1 MFTLLSDVP
10 AGAHQ
15 PYFPKLVCKSFQ
27 ECFQSNRRCRGW
39 SDLFEW
45 FSILSHQWDSCME
58 RPTQHIRWVKTSH
71 FCSKIHPCQG
81 YSVGC
86 EATSVS
92 HRTRAH
98 QKVPQGNYL
107 SEWIGNS
114 ANGCTLGLCTS
125 DPSDPKDQQ
134 WNRTLRKMLC
144 DAPSRGK
151 LKMSKKINTLPF
163 NITNN
168 ILNNIFSF
176 STTNKQHIN
185 RIINASQDINGT
197 EK

>member
-1 MFTLLSDVP
+1 
-10 AGAHQ
+10 
-15 PYFPKLVCKSFQ
+15 
-27 ECFQSNRRCRGW
+27 
-39 SDLFEW
+39 
-45 FSILSHQWDSCME
+45 
-58 RPTQHIRWVKTSH
+58 
-71 FCSKIHPCQG
+71 
-81 YSVGC
+81 
-86 EATSVS
+86 
-92 HRTRAH
+92 
-98 QKVPQGNYL
+98 
-107 SEWIGNS
+107 
-114 ANGCTLGLCTS
+114 
-125 DPSDPKDQQ
+125 
-134 WNRTLRKMLC
+134 MLC